1 MLQTGFLEDCYSP
14 KNPQEYEEMLSNE
27 YQYWL
32 PVIAGI
38 ATREE
43 VELMTMDQLGVACAA
58 AKMKIKLFGQGGV
71 QDG

>member
-1 MLQTGFLEDCYSP
+1 MEACYTV
-14 KNPQEYEEMLSNE
+14 KHQNEYEEMFSNE

-38 ATREE
+38 ATRKE

-58 AKMKIKLFGQGGV
+58 AKMKIKLFGQGGA

>member
-1 MLQTGFLEDCYSP
+1 
-14 KNPQEYEEMLSNE
+14 MLSNE

-38 ATREE
+38 TTREE

-58 AKMKIKLFGQGGV
+58 AKMKIKLFGQGGA

>member
-1 MLQTGFLEDCYSP
+1 MEDCYSA
-14 KNPQEYEEMLSNE
+14 KHPQEYEEILSNE
-27 YQYWL
+27 FQYWL

-38 ATREE
+38 ATRKE

-58 AKMKIKLFGQGGV
+58 AKMKIKLFGQGGA